1 MKKIIQFI
9 KNIIYEQRWLK
20 SKPCVVCMNFDYY
33 MGSAGI
39 CTAKS
44 GCPTTRMKDCSEC
57 CDCGKFKPRK
67 AVARDEIF
75 KHI

>member
-9 KNIIYEQRWLK
+9 KDIVYEQRWLK
-20 SKPCVVCMNFDYY
+20 SKPCVACMNFDYY

-44 GCPTTRMKDCSEC
+44 GCPTTRIKDCSEC
-57 CDCGKFKPRK
+57 CDCGKFKRK
-67 AVARDEIF
+67 RKV
-75 KHI
+75 